1 MGSLETAV
9 KNCHKLLIRSDWR
22 AMKQWL
28 AILMSSAVLGSTLA
42 ATPAAAIDIRARE
55 FILVDFLTGTVLDA
69 KGADEKMPPSSM
81 SKLMT
86 AYMAFSALKSGK
98 LTLDEKLTVSRNAW
112 QLGGAATDG
121 STMFLEPLSQVKVE
135 DLLRGMII
143 QSGNDA
149 CIVLAEALAGS
160 EEEFARQMNDKA
172 KELGMTGSHFVNA
185 TGLPNP
191 DHYMTPRDLS
201 ILAKRLISEFPEY
214 YPIYSETSF
223 TYNKITQGNRNPL
236 LYRVGSGADG
246 LKTGHTAAAGFGL
259 TASATRNGRRLIL
272 VANGMSSIS
281 DRDEE
286 TAKLIDWGFREFT
299 NRSLFKAG
307 DVVTDA
313 EVWLGD
319 ASDVPLVIPRDVAI
333 TVPRSAA
340 QGLDVKVVYSGPI
353 PAPIE
358 KGTEIAKIIITAR
371 DVAPIEVPLQAGEA
385 VGRLGFVGRLKAAAQ
400 YIFFGPPVPPG
411 GDRSVAV
418 PDTGAAAKPA
428 N

>member
-1 MGSLETAV
+1 
-9 KNCHKLLIRSDWR
+9 
-22 AMKQWL
+22 MKQWL
-28 AILMSSAVLGSTLA
+28 AILLCSSVLGNSSAW
-42 ATPAAAIDIRARE
+42 AIDIRARE
-55 FILVDFLTGTVLDA
+55 YILVDYLTGTVLDA
-69 KGADEKMPPSSM
+69 KNADEKMPPSSM

-86 AYMAFSALKSGK
+86 AYMVFSALKSGK
-98 LTLDEKLTVSRNAW
+98 LSLEDKITVSRNAW

-121 STMFLEPLSQVKVE
+121 STMFLDPLSQVKVE
-135 DLLRGMII
+135 DLLRGMIV

-160 EEEFARQMNDKA
+160 EDEFARQMNDKA
-172 KELGMTGSHFVNA
+172 KELGMTNSHFVNA
-185 TGLPNP
+185 TGLPDP
-191 DHYMTPRDLS
+191 EHYMTPRDLS

-214 YPIYSETSF
+214 YSIYSETSF

-246 LKTGHTAAAGFGL
+246 LKTGHTSAAGFGL
-259 TASATRNGRRLIL
+259 TASAVRNDRRLIL
-272 VANGMSSIS
+272 VANGMGSIK

-286 TAKLIDWGFREFT
+286 TSKLLDWGFREFT

-319 ASDVPLVIPRDVAI
+319 ASDVPLVIARDVAI
-333 TVPRSAA
+333 TVPRSSA
-340 QGLDVKVVYSGPI
+340 QGLDVKVVYNGPI

-371 DVAPIEVPLQAGEA
+371 DLAPIEVPLQAGEA
-385 VGRLGFVGRLKAAAQ
+385 VGRLGFIGRLKAAAQ
-400 YIFFGPPVPPG
+400 YIFLGPPVPPG
-411 GDRSVAV
+411 GNKSVTV
-418 PDTGAAAKPA
+418 PTTGSSLGGTNTSAPKPA

>member
-1 MGSLETAV
+1 
-9 KNCHKLLIRSDWR
+9 
-22 AMKQWL
+22 MKQWL
-28 AILMSSAVLGSTLA
+28 AILMSSAVLGCILA
-42 ATPAAAIDIRARE
+42 APPPAWAIDIRARE
-55 FILVDFLTGTVLDA
+55 FILVDALTGTVLDA
-69 KGADEKMPPSSM
+69 KNADEKMPPSSM

-86 AYMAFSALKSGK
+86 AYMAFSALKVGK
-98 LTLDEKLTVSRNAW
+98 LSLDDKLTVSRNAW

-121 STMFLEPLSQVKVE
+121 STMFLDPLSQVKVE

-160 EEEFARQMNDKA
+160 EEEFARQMNEKA

-185 TGLPNP
+185 TGLPDP
-191 DHYMTPRDLS
+191 EHYMTPRDLS
-201 ILAKRLISEFPEY
+201 ILAKHLISEFPEY
-214 YPIYSETSF
+214 YAIYSETSF

-259 TASATRNGRRLIL
+259 TASALRNGRRLIM
-272 VANGMSSIS
+272 VANGMASIK

-286 TAKLIDWGFREFT
+286 TSKLLDWGFREFT

-307 DVVTDA
+307 DVVTNA

-340 QGLDVKVVYSGPI
+340 QGLDVKVVYNGPI

-358 KGTEIAKIIITAR
+358 TGEVLGRIEILV
-371 DVAPIEVPLQAGEA
+371 DEA
-385 VGRLGFVGRLKAAAQ
+385 VVAERPLLA
-400 YIFFGPPVPPG
+400 
-411 GDRSVAV
+411 DRTIA
-418 PDTGAAAKPA
+418 TGAMLQRALDALTNLFA
-428 N
+428 GVR